1 MKDGGSVELE
11 CCFWDLGR
19 QMQLLEAAYPV
30 MKSKARDVREVESFI
45 VASFFFVPFRKV
57 GCIKVELGVAEVAAQ
72 REYLS

>member
-1 MKDGGSVELE
+1 MELE

-45 VASFFFVPFRKV
+45 VASFFFRSFQK
-57 GCIKVELGVAEVAAQ
+57 GGLYKG
-72 REYLS
+72 